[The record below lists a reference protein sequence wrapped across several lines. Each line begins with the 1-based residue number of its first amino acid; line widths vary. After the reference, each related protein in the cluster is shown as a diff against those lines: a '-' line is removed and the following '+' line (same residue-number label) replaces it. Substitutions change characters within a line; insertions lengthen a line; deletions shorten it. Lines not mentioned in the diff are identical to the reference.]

1 MPLSSSSPYAILMC
15 MFVDFAHGCH
25 GALCTGWLQPE
36 ASNGGGKPTLKSM
49 SEHLKDTHR
58 SLKMVKYKPQ
68 KGMDINIWTVSLML
82 RLTIWLCNA
91 LHCVWLL
98 SVQQVALSWEPVE
111 TIGSRWN
118 LAGGNR
124 KRLLK
129 VKPAWSDPYCL
140 CGVQSPSSFYPMP
153 YSLKSLWN
161 PKLKHL
167 LPGIL
172 S

>member
-1 MPLSSSSPYAILMC
+1 MC
-15 MFVDFAHGCH
+15 VDFAHRCH
-25 GALCTGWLQPE
+25 RALCTGWLQPE

-68 KGMDINIWTVSLML
+68 KSMDIIIWTVSLMP

-91 LHCVWLL
+91 LHCVWPL

-129 VKPAWSDPYCL
+129 VKPAPGLGFLDQIPIASVVYRVPAPFTRCL
-140 CGVQSPSSFYPMP
+140 T
-153 YSLKSLWN
+153 LWN
-161 PKLKHL
+161 PFET
-167 LPGIL
+167 L